1 MDFYSMRSYLVNSHF
16 TDCSQPGTQF
26 NSARNSQNSRS
37 RLLAKYKQRPLSAS
51 KSALPLVAYKDQ
63 RPLTSLP
70 KFRAIN
76 EVIFTQNS
84 ES

>member
-1 MDFYSMRSYLVNSHF
+1 MRSYLVNSHF
-16 TDCSQPGTQF
+16 TDCSQLGTQF
-26 NSARNSQNSRS
+26 NSARNSQNS